1 MTKEKK
7 NSHPVTDTT
16 LVKGKLESFPYSKG
30 ILSQSLLSAGLTLD
44 QAYQVAQEIEDQFY
58 KRKRKEITSS
68 ELRKLTA
75 KVVAKRFGE
84 ELSQSYISISSGPR
98 TMQVLYEDSSLP
110 FSKGILSQSLMAA
123 GLSPEAAFAVSA
135 RIQRNL
141 DRDETRTIT
150 HDELRSRV
158 SKVLEDEFGRTYAR
172 NYLLWRK
179 MREPDKP
186 LIILIGGGSGVGK
199 TSISRELSHRTGV
212 GRMVSTDIIR
222 QIMRMMFSPEL
233 MPSVHISSYEA
244 FKTQPQSG
252 MFDNPVIS
260 GFLEQSRLVLVGV
273 KALIE
278 RAIKE
283 NISMIID
290 GVHNIPG
297 LIDPRKIQGA
307 YPVFFVLS
315 TEYMD
320 AHRSRFISRAEESN
334 RSASRYL
341 KYFKNIR
348 TIQDYIIE
356 QAEKFD
362 IPMIDNHSLDKS
374 IIQTLRLVTDKV
386 AQFVD
391 IPQFSE

>member
-75 KVVAKRFGE
+75 KMVAKRFSE

-141 DRDETRTIT
+141 DRDKTRTIT

-212 GRMVSTDIIR
+212 GRLVSTDIIR
-222 QIMRMMFSPEL
+222 QIMRMMFSLEL

-297 LIDPRKIQGA
+297 LIDPRQIQGA

-315 TEYMD
+315 TECME